1 MTPLK
6 GRVAL
11 VTGAGQGVGE
21 GVARRL
27 AAAGAQVVVAEYNTE
42 RGQQVAEEL
51 ARGPGDGL
59 FIHTD
64 IRQQAST
71 VAAVEQTIDRLGR
84 LDVLVNNAYPTGSPP
99 RRLEDRE
106 FDGFQLALSAGFES
120 VWWTMKA
127 AYPAMAAQQ
136 YGRVINMCSLNG
148 VNAHP
153 YTADYN
159 SAKEAVRALSR
170 TAAREWARHGICVNV
185 ICPAAVTPAYQR
197 FERLDP
203 ENCALMLAQNPMGRM
218 GDPEQDIGGVALFL
232 AGEDSRYL
240 TGNTLFVDGG
250 SHINGV
256 NWNPEP
262 TA

>member
-27 AAAGAQVVVAEYNTE
+27 AAAGAQVVVAEYNAE

-71 VAAVEQTIDRLGR
+71 VAAVEQTIERFGR

-99 RRLEDRE
+99 QRLEDRG
-106 FDGFQLALSAGFES
+106 FDGFQPALSAGFES

-159 SAKEAVRALSR
+159 SAKGPCEPCRAPPPGSGPA
-170 TAAREWARHGICVNV
+170 TASVSMSSARRRS
-185 ICPAAVTPAYQR
+185 PRP
-197 FERLDP
+197 
-203 ENCALMLAQNPMGRM
+203 
-218 GDPEQDIGGVALFL
+218 
-232 AGEDSRYL
+232 
-240 TGNTLFVDGG
+240 TGA
-250 SHINGV
+250 SNG
-256 NWNPEP
+256 WTRK
-262 TA
+262 TAP

>member
-159 SAKEAVRALSR
+159 SAKGPCEPCRAPPPGSGPA
-170 TAAREWARHGICVNV
+170 TASVSMSSARRRS
-185 ICPAAVTPAYQR
+185 PRP
-197 FERLDP
+197 
-203 ENCALMLAQNPMGRM
+203 
-218 GDPEQDIGGVALFL
+218 
-232 AGEDSRYL
+232 
-240 TGNTLFVDGG
+240 TGA
-250 SHINGV
+250 SNG
-256 NWNPEP
+256 WTRK
-262 TA
+262 TAP